1 MASNTISKVRVGNV
15 DYELNTTIE
24 NVTGLQAA
32 LNAKAGTSV
41 ATTSANGLM
50 SSAMVSKLGGIAE
63 GANKTTVDSSLSSSS
78 TNPVQNKVVNS
89 ALSGKLATSLKGAAN
104 GLAELDA
111 NGKVPTSQLPSY
123 VDDVLEYSAKSS
135 FPTTGETGKIY
146 VDTATN
152 KTYRWSG
159 SAYVE
164 ISASLA
170 LGETSSTAYRGDRGK
185 VAYNHSQT
193 TGNPH
198 GTTKSDLGLGNVEN
212 KSSATIRGELTK
224 ANVTTALGYTPPT
237 TNTTYS
243 VVSTT
248 ANGLAPKCDGSTTKF
263 LRADGTWAV
272 PPDNNTTYSAAG
284 SSLGLVKSGGDV
296 TISSGVITV
305 NDDSHNHTIANVDNL
320 QSTLNGKL
328 GKTTYEYNSEL
339 ALGGTGKVCIGK
351 FPMYDSSISVEIKST
366 TSQTYNGTLIIAT
379 QNINTTGGG
388 VYQAT
393 VYGDADNKLADSIR
407 IHYGSG
413 SNVFSVYI
421 NLPGWSKNL
430 LHIQCVALAGA
441 PTDIAT
447 TITEIPS
454 NATIIPTNALKA
466 QLDGKVPT
474 SRTVNGK
481 ALSSNISLTAAD
493 VGALP
498 SSTTIPTVNNATLTI
513 QKNGTKVATFTAN
526 SASNATA
533 NITVPTGA
541 AADKG
546 VDTSISAA
554 STSTNLPTSKA
565 VAAFVEGKGYKT
577 TDNNTTY
584 TIASGDSN
592 GQIKVT
598 PSSGSAY
605 NVSVKGL
612 GSAAYTNS
620 TAYAPASH
628 NQSASTITSGTLA
641 VARGGTGVTSNP
653 SMLTNLGSTTA
664 ASVFAASPR
673 PGVTGTLPI
682 ANGGTGA
689 TTAAAARTAL
699 GAAPASHNQ
708 AASTITAGTFAG
720 KVRGNGTAMA
730 AITDYQLRDIKAR
743 DTDIT
748 AGTTELPTGY
758 IVLVYE

>member
-24 NVTGLQAA
+24 NVTGLQTA

-41 ATTSANGLM
+41 ATTKANGLM

-170 LGETSSTAYRGDRGK
+170 LGTTSSTAYYGDKGK
-185 VAYNHSQT
+185 VAYDHSQT

-224 ANVTTALGYTPPT
+224 SNVTTALGYTPPT
-237 TNTTYS
+237 TNTTYG

-248 ANGLAPKCDGSTTKF
+248 ANGLAPKRDGSTTKF

-272 PPDNNTTYSAAG
+272 PPDNNTNYYHTPSYTSANGYKIATGTGVADLYAPAASGSVAG
-284 SSLGLVKSGGDV
+284 LTVVHPAASCTTFSSDNGTVTPLAVQKGAKMFSITRPQKKDTAETTTDNAIVRWDGTNGDVQDSTIIIEDVTNTRDKSKAQVIAVPASGGKKMVYGYCTDQVDGTSFIGGIFDASATEYPYNAGLAIGGSSGNLLWKGAKVATTSDLPTLSSLGG
-296 TISSGVITV
+296 
-305 NDDSHNHTIANVDNL
+305 
-320 QSTLNGKL
+320 
-328 GKTTYEYNSEL
+328 
-339 ALGGTGKVCIGK
+339 
-351 FPMYDSSISVEIKST
+351 
-366 TSQTYNGTLIIAT
+366 
-379 QNINTTGGG
+379 
-388 VYQAT
+388 
-393 VYGDADNKLADSIR
+393 
-407 IHYGSG
+407 
-413 SNVFSVYI
+413 
-421 NLPGWSKNL
+421 
-430 LHIQCVALAGA
+430 
-441 PTDIAT
+441 
-447 TITEIPS
+447 
-454 NATIIPTNALKA
+454 
-466 QLDGKVPT
+466 VPT
-474 SRTVNGK
+474 SRKINGK
-481 ALSSNISLTAAD
+481 ALTSDISLTAAD

-498 SSTTIPTVNNATLTI
+498 SSTTIPKVNNATLTI

-526 SASNATA
+526 SSSNATA

-577 TDNNTTY
+577 TDNDTKNTAGSTNSSSKLFLIGATSQAANPQTY
-584 TIASGDSN
+584 SHDTAYVGTDGCLYSNSTKVSVEGHNHGGQNINPSAIELSPGASAGHGGYIDFHYN
-592 GQIKVT
+592 
-598 PSSGSAY
+598 SSTTDYTSRIWEKTSGVLQAQGSAFQ
-605 NVSVKGL
+605 VPDAIPT
-612 GSAAYTNS
+612 SAYSRN
-620 TAYAPASH
+620 
-628 NQSASTITSGTLA
+628 IL
-641 VARGGTGVTSNP
+641 
-653 SMLTNLGSTTA
+653 
-664 ASVFAASPR
+664 
-673 PGVTGTLPI
+673 
-682 ANGGTGA
+682 
-689 TTAAAARTAL
+689 ARTA
-699 GAAPASHNQ
+699 S
-708 AASTITAGTFAG
+708 
-720 KVRGNGTAMA
+720 MA
-730 AITDYQLRDIKAR
+730 AGDSMTSGRICLI
-743 DTDIT
+743 I
-748 AGTTELPTGY
+748 E
-758 IVLVYE
+758 